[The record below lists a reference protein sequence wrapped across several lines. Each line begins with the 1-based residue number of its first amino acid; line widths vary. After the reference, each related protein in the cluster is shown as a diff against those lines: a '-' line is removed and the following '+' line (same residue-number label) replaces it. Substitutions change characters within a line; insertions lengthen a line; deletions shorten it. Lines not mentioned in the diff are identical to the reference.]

1 MKVNPALSHR
11 TLARQLLAQAL
22 YQHEIAGT
30 PRPQLEAEFAERP
43 EWVKADQNLF
53 RDALRYILAHRE
65 ELDAVYKPY
74 LDRAF
79 SLIDPVER
87 GILRLGTYELTQTPE
102 VPYKTVIDEAVEL
115 AKDFGAEESY
125 KYINAVLD
133 KVARSVRQAEQQAN
147 TSNT

>member
-1 MKVNPALSHR
+1 MKINPNLSHR
-11 TLARQLLAQAL
+11 TLARQLLTQAL
-22 YQHEIAGT
+22 YQHELADASAT
-30 PRPQLEAEFAERP
+30 KLETLFQQRP
-43 EWVKADQNLF
+43 EWSSLDQNLF
-53 RDALRYILAHRE
+53 RNALRYILAHKA

-87 GILRLGTYELTQTPE
+87 GILRLGVYELTQTPE

-115 AKDFGAEESY
+115 AKDFGAEDSY

-133 KVARSVRQAEQQAN
+133 KVSKQVRQHETA
-147 TSNT
+147 

>member
-1 MKVNPALSHR
+1 MKINPNLSHR
-11 TLARQLLAQAL
+11 TLARQLLTQAL
-22 YQHEIAGT
+22 YQHELADT
-30 PRPQLEAEFAERP
+30 SATKLETLFQQRP
-43 EWVKADQNLF
+43 EWSSLDQNLF
-53 RDALRYILAHRE
+53 RNALRYILTHKA

-87 GILRLGTYELTQTPE
+87 GILRLGVYELTQTPE

-115 AKDFGAEESY
+115 AKDFGAEDSY

-133 KVARSVRQAEQQAN
+133 KVSKQVRQHETA
-147 TSNT
+147 

>member
-11 TLARQLLAQAL
+11 TLARQLLTQAL

-30 PRPQLEAEFAERP
+30 SRAQLEKEFAERP
-43 EWVKADQNLF
+43 EWSKVDQNLF
-53 RDALRYILAHRE
+53 RNALRYILAHRD
-65 ELDAVYKPY
+65 ELDEVYKPY

-115 AKDFGAEESY
+115 AKDFGAEDSY

-133 KVARSVRQAEQQAN
+133 KVARTVRQVEQSAG
-147 TSNT
+147 

>member
-11 TLARQLLAQAL
+11 TLARQLLIQAL
-22 YQHEIAGT
+22 YQHELAGT
-30 PRPQLEAEFAERP
+30 PRTQLEQEFAARP
-43 EWVKADQNLF
+43 EWPKIDQGLF
-53 RDALRYILAHRE
+53 RTALGYILAHRD
-65 ELDAVYKPY
+65 ELDAVYQPY

-87 GILRLGTYELTQTPE
+87 GILRLGVYELTQTPA

-125 KYINAVLD
+125 KYVNAVLD
-133 KVARSVRQAEQQAN
+133 KVSRAVRQIERSAG
-147 TSNT
+147 

>member
-1 MKVNPALSHR
+1 MKVNPNLSHR
-11 TLARQLLAQAL
+11 TLARQLLVQAL
-22 YQHEIAGT
+22 YQNEIAGT
-30 PRPQLEAEFAERP
+30 DRMTLEQEFELRP
-43 EWVKADQNLF
+43 EWANIDQNLF
-53 RDALRYILAHRE
+53 RNALRYILAHKDE
-65 ELDAVYKPY
+65 IDAVYNPY

-87 GILRLGTYELTQTPE
+87 GILRLGVYELTQTPE

-133 KVARSVRQAEQQAN
+133 KVAKQTRSAE
-147 TSNT
+147 